1 MGFTSSETVRKS
13 DLVSREGTSESVL
26 SSTKS
31 RLRKSLAITDFIVI
45 GVTVSLARWIRFG
58 TDDDTVSLDW
68 PAYSLISV
76 GLGIG
81 WMVALTVTQS
91 RSATI
96 LGIGSEEY
104 RRVISATLGI
114 FGLLAILL
122 SHLR

>member
-76 GLGIG
+76 GLGID

-96 LGIGSEEY
+96 LGIGSEEC